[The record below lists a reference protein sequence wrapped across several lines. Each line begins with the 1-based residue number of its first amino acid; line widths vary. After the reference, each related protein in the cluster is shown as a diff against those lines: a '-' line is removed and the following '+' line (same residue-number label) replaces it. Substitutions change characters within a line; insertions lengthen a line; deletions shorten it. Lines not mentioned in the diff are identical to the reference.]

1 MPLEAWID
9 RSKSMRASFPVSFLQ
24 ILLIGAAAIV
34 PATAHPDK
42 IEDRLLMHF
51 AAGNHP
57 VEAGEWPDVT
67 HSCKARVVGWPV
79 VQSIGPA
86 QAMVFNGVTDW
97 LEVPQDPNQPKT
109 APPVREFSTAVW
121 LRLNETEKTSGIC
134 GFQPKK
140 GGAGTG
146 WRITSG
152 GNHFHFSVS
161 TDSGAAGPV
170 TTSISGISGIKPG
183 PWYYVVATYDGS
195 TAKLYLNG
203 RLDADLEPKAPAGN
217 IVYPES
223 SPFTIGAGDPD
234 RKILPMDGALI
245 GLKTYARALTE
256 AEIAEAAEGSA
267 GLLAMPATVNQ
278 DLQFVVKPYLQ
289 AASSTAMTVMAE
301 TNRPSVMS
309 VEYAEFQPLTGQ
321 ARTTTPAALSTV
333 SLSQLKPHTRYFYR
347 VTCLDGTGNAARS
360 QIGSFQ
366 TLPGASDAWAFGILG
381 DTQRNPDVTRK
392 GAEGIFALRPNFML
406 HVGDVVDDGYAKHQ
420 WVFDLMDPC
429 ARLFAHVPVFPVI
442 GNHEKNSHF
451 YYDYF
456 HLPEPEYCYTF
467 TCGNAEFFMFDS
479 NKPCDPGSEQYQRME
494 KALAASTAVWKF
506 AAHHH
511 PCFSSDEDDYG
522 DNHKGSLKEPFTQ
535 GDQNAR
541 HLVPLYEKYGVDV
554 AFAGHIHSYERTWP
568 ILNLSINQQKGVRY
582 IISGGGGGGL
592 ESAAPQRAWFSIHV
606 QRGHHYCFATIHDRT
621 IQFKAYDLEGRLFD
635 TFELTKSP

>member
-1 MPLEAWID
+1 
-9 RSKSMRASFPVSFLQ
+9 
-24 ILLIGAAAIV
+24 
-34 PATAHPDK
+34 
-42 IEDRLLMHF
+42 MHF

-97 LEVPQDPNQPKT
+97 LEVLQEPNQAKT

-121 LRLNETEKTSGIC
+121 LRLNETEKASGIC

-152 GNHFHFSVS
+152 ENHFHFSVS
-161 TDSGAAGPV
+161 TDGGTAGPV

-223 SPFTIGAGDPD
+223 NPFTIGAGDPD

-256 AEIAEAAEGSA
+256 AEITEATEGSA

-289 AASSTAMTVMAE
+289 GASGTGMTVMAE

-360 QIGSFQ
+360 PIGSFQ
-366 TLPGASDAWAFGILG
+366 TLPGASDGWAFGILG

-392 GAEGIFALRPNFML
+392 CAEGIFALRPNFML

-456 HLPEPEYCYTF
+456 HLPEPEYCYSF

-479 NKPCDPGSEQYQRME
+479 NKPCDRGSEQYQRME

-535 GDQNAR
+535 GDRNAR

-582 IISGGGGGGL
+582 IVSGGGGGGL

>member
-1 MPLEAWID
+1 
-9 RSKSMRASFPVSFLQ
+9 
-24 ILLIGAAAIV
+24 
-34 PATAHPDK
+34 
-42 IEDRLLMHF
+42 MHF

-97 LEVPQDPNQPKT
+97 LEVLQEPNQAKT

-121 LRLNETEKTSGIC
+121 LRLNETEKASGIC

-152 GNHFHFSVS
+152 ENHFHFSVS
-161 TDSGAAGPV
+161 TDGGTAGPV

-223 SPFTIGAGDPD
+223 NPFTIGAGDPD

-256 AEIAEAAEGSA
+256 AEITEATEGSA

-289 AASSTAMTVMAE
+289 GASGTGMTVMAE

-321 ARTTTPAALSTV
+321 AQTTTPAALSTV

-360 QIGSFQ
+360 PIGSFQ
-366 TLPGASDAWAFGILG
+366 TLPGASDGWAFGILG

-392 GAEGIFALRPNFML
+392 CAEGIFALRPNFML

-456 HLPEPEYCYTF
+456 HLPEPEYCYSF

-479 NKPCDPGSEQYQRME
+479 NKPCDRGSEQYQRME

-535 GDQNAR
+535 GDRNAR

-582 IISGGGGGGL
+582 IVSGGGGGGL

>member
-1 MPLEAWID
+1 
-9 RSKSMRASFPVSFLQ
+9 
-24 ILLIGAAAIV
+24 
-34 PATAHPDK
+34 
-42 IEDRLLMHF
+42 MHF

-223 SPFTIGAGDPD
+223 NPFTIGAGDPD

-289 AASSTAMTVMAE
+289 GASGTGMTVMAE

-392 GAEGIFALRPNFML
+392 CAEGIFALRPNFML

-479 NKPCDPGSEQYQRME
+479 NKPCDRGSEQYQRME

-535 GDQNAR
+535 GDRNAR

>member
-1 MPLEAWID
+1 
-9 RSKSMRASFPVSFLQ
+9 
-24 ILLIGAAAIV
+24 
-34 PATAHPDK
+34 
-42 IEDRLLMHF
+42 MHF

-97 LEVPQDPNQPKT
+97 LEVLQEPNQAKT

-121 LRLNETEKTSGIC
+121 LRLNETEKASGIC

-140 GGAGTG
+140 GEAGTG

-161 TDSGAAGPV
+161 TDGGTAGPV

-223 SPFTIGAGDPD
+223 NPFTIGAGDPD

-256 AEIAEAAEGSA
+256 AEITEATEGSA

-289 AASSTAMTVMAE
+289 GASGTGMTVMAE

-360 QIGSFQ
+360 PIGSFQ
-366 TLPGASDAWAFGILG
+366 TLPGASDGWAFGILG

-392 GAEGIFALRPNFML
+392 CAEGIFALRPNFML

-456 HLPEPEYCYTF
+456 HLPEPEYCYSF

-479 NKPCDPGSEQYQRME
+479 NKPCDRGSEQYQRME

-535 GDQNAR
+535 GDRNAR

-582 IISGGGGGGL
+582 IVSGGGGGGL

>member
-1 MPLEAWID
+1 
-9 RSKSMRASFPVSFLQ
+9 
-24 ILLIGAAAIV
+24 
-34 PATAHPDK
+34 
-42 IEDRLLMHF
+42 MHF

-392 GAEGIFALRPNFML
+392 CAEGIFALRPNFML

-582 IISGGGGGGL
+582 IVSGGGGGGL

>member
-1 MPLEAWID
+1 
-9 RSKSMRASFPVSFLQ
+9 
-24 ILLIGAAAIV
+24 
-34 PATAHPDK
+34 
-42 IEDRLLMHF
+42 MHF

-256 AEIAEAAEGSA
+256 AEIAEATEGSA

-392 GAEGIFALRPNFML
+392 CAEGIFALRPNFML

>member
-1 MPLEAWID
+1 
-9 RSKSMRASFPVSFLQ
+9 
-24 ILLIGAAAIV
+24 
-34 PATAHPDK
+34 
-42 IEDRLLMHF
+42 MHF

-392 GAEGIFALRPNFML
+392 CAEGIFALRPNFML